1 MLYNESTG
9 KTDLFSVRSLVKW
22 LETKPAS
29 DRYSYCDGSH
39 CLIAQ
44 YLKASGYPMARVGS
58 SSYNL
63 DARGFSPSEKLPQD
77 FHDIAMG
84 GSFMS
89 YSSQNNHTF
98 GAALRRAKEYL

>member
-9 KTDLFSVRSLVKW
+9 KTDLFSVKSLVKW

-29 DRYSYCDGSH
+29 GRYSYIDGGH

-44 YLKASGYPMARVGS
+44 YLQANGFSEARVGPFDYRLTAKGHKS
-58 SSYNL
+58 RLSK
-63 DARGFSPSEKLPQD
+63 E

-84 GSFMS
+84 QRVLSFRNTDGHS
-89 YSSQNNHTF
+89 F